1 MNITSIINAN
11 RFEIQYNDPNV
22 DYVSNEKAKWFFDN
36 MTEYLDSLLG
46 IQEEVA
52 HRITVEVDEVL
63 SEVVSKVKCMIWK
76 ILFSLTVTKHSAMTL
91 FAVILRR
98 RNLHWNL

>member
-1 MNITSIINAN
+1 MKTNRCLFKRELFLIGMNITSIINAN

-63 SEVVSKVKCMIWK
+63 SEVVSKVKTMLWK
-76 ILFSLTVTKHSAMTL
+76 IRGVL
-91 FAVILRR
+91 
-98 RNLHWNL
+98 

>member
-1 MNITSIINAN
+1 M
-11 RFEIQYNDPNV
+11 EIQYNDPV
-22 DYVSNEKAKWFFDN
+22 IDYKSNEKAKWFFDN

-63 SEVVSKVKCMIWK
+63 AEVVSKVRCAVVPGIYLYMTHISEKCA
-76 ILFSLTVTKHSAMTL
+76 FSHARTVKNQISIHMVML
-91 FAVILRR
+91 
-98 RNLHWNL
+98 NLSV